1 MKTIFSAGVVF
12 LALAAG
18 VALSQDKGG
27 KGGGGRGPQGP
38 GLTLTSPDVEDGAVI
53 AEKFS
58 MRSNGTSPKLD
69 WTHVP
74 DGTQSFI
81 VLFHDPDVSMQ
92 KKLDDVTHWMIFNI
106 PGTATGLAA
115 GAAADAK
122 LADGSIQIKNT
133 MGRVGYTGPGMGAAG
148 PYHHYTFELYA
159 LDTKLDL
166 TDAAGRADVLKAAD
180 GHILAKAVLAGRYHQ

>member
-1 MKTIFSAGVVF
+1 MKKIASAAVVC

-18 VALSQDKGG
+18 VAFSQDKGG
-27 KGGGGRGPQGP
+27 KGGGKQPAGP
-38 GLTLTSPDVEDGAVI
+38 GLTLTSPDIEDGAVI
-53 AEKFS
+53 PEKFS
-58 MRSNGTSPKLD
+58 NRANGTSPKLE

-74 DGTQSFI
+74 AGTQSF
-81 VLFHDPDVSMQ
+81 VLLFHDPDVAMG

-106 PGTATGLAA
+106 PGTATGLPA
-115 GAAADAK
+115 GVPADAK

-133 MGRVGYTGPGMGAAG
+133 GNRVGYMGPGMGPAG
-148 PYHHYTFELYA
+148 PYHHYTFELFA

-166 TDAAGRADVLKAAD
+166 TDTASRADVLKAAD